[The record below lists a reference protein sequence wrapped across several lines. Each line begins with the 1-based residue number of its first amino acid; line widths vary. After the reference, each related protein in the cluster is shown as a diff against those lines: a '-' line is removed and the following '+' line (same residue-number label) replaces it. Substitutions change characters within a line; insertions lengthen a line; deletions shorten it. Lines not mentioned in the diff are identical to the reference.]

1 MTNEDF
7 KAKCNSRGNQQSLDK
22 VLLARLGIEE
32 SQEELES
39 YQAEAKTKGST
50 DPVKKTAEDSYA
62 GDRGTFTLE
71 KAGNDSHLTGTAEVP
86 SDGYLLITVP
96 YEGGWEL
103 TLDGEKQEILKA
115 DLGFMG
121 VRVSAGS
128 HTFSLRFSSAP
139 FTESGH
145 VFLSINSDGCSYLI
159 YLAVMIRNKKDKRGV
174 KNHDRL

>member
-1 MTNEDF
+1 MRAT
-7 KAKCNSRGNQQSLDK
+7 G
-22 VLLARLGIEE
+22 
-32 SQEELES
+32 
-39 YQAEAKTKGST
+39 
-50 DPVKKTAEDSYA
+50 
-62 GDRGTFTLE
+62 GTFTLE

-121 VRVSAGS
+121 CSCQRRKPY
-128 HTFSLRFSSAP
+128 FSLDYHPPLFKA
-139 FTESGH
+139 GCI
-145 VFLSINSDGCSYLI
+145 LSIIGWLFYLI
-159 YLAVMIRNKKDKRGV
+159 YLAVRSETRKTKRGV

>member
-1 MTNEDF
+1 M
-7 KAKCNSRGNQQSLDK
+7 
-22 VLLARLGIEE
+22 LLARLGIEE
-32 SQEELES
+32 SQEEIES

-128 HTFSLRFSSAP
+128 HTFSLDYHPPLFKA
-139 FTESGH
+139 GCI
-145 VFLSINSDGCSYLI
+145 LSIIGWLFYLI

>member
-1 MTNEDF
+1 MRAT
-7 KAKCNSRGNQQSLDK
+7 G
-22 VLLARLGIEE
+22 
-32 SQEELES
+32 ELS
-39 YQAEAKTKGST
+39 
-50 DPVKKTAEDSYA
+50 PWKK
-62 GDRGTFTLE
+62 
-71 KAGNDSHLTGTAEVP
+71 
-86 SDGYLLITVP
+86 LITVP

-128 HTFSLRFSSAP
+128 HTFSLDYHPPLFKA
-139 FTESGH
+139 GCI
-145 VFLSINSDGCSYLI
+145 LSIIGWLFYLI